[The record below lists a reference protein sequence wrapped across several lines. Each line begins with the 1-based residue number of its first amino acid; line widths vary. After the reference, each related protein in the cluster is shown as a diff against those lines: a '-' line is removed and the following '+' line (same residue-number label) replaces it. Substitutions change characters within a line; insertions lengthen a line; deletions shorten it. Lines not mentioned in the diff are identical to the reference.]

1 MRKRFQKA
9 VMFLMETE
17 LPVEEIA
24 INVGYENQ
32 SYFYRQFKAR
42 YEMTPNQYRIIH
54 RNDDQIEI

>member
-1 MRKRFQKA
+1 
-9 VMFLMETE
+9 METE

-54 RNDDQIEI
+54 KIDDQIEI